1 MRRYNGQSNGE
12 AQAVS
17 TCFRVAGLIRTVKAV
32 KQMLQCLPGNVLN
45 RIVYAELYAVALFR
59 QSQMDLTVR
68 STVFNG
74 IVQQDGNQL
83 PDGILI
89 PSDGNHRCNGNVK
102 QLFLGFVQRLESICR
117 FRSHIGK
124 GKLDHS
130 SLRLAFVHASQKN
143 QCTG

>member
-1 MRRYNGQSNGE
+1 M
-12 AQAVS
+12 S

-68 STVFNG
+68 STVFDG

-89 PSDGNHRCNGNVK
+89 PAHGSMETSSSFSLVLASAWKVSAVSAATSERGN
-102 QLFLGFVQRLESICR
+102 SIIR
-117 FRSHIGK
+117 
-124 GKLDHS
+124 
-130 SLRLAFVHASQKN
+130 A
-143 QCTG
+143 

>member
-1 MRRYNGQSNGE
+1 MRRYNGQSNGK
-12 AQAVS
+12 AQAMS

-83 PDGILI
+83 PEAFSSPHMVIIGSMETSSCFSLVLA
-89 PSDGNHRCNGNVK
+89 SAWKVSAVSAATSERGN
-102 QLFLGFVQRLESICR
+102 SIIR
-117 FRSHIGK
+117 
-124 GKLDHS
+124 
-130 SLRLAFVHASQKN
+130 A
-143 QCTG
+143 